1 MAEYLQRFFVGGLEG
16 LCFSLGRSSYARR
29 EAVGGTYILSGA
41 ALAAASEGIF
51 VIIHSCFK
59 DKYFPCGEATQGIK
73 EQELRIYCG
82 FDVLCLLL
90 SEVIPLRVF
99 VDNRRRFYSDTLL
112 RPSKNCQSGTK

>member
-1 MAEYLQRFFVGGLEG
+1 MAEYLQRFFVGGLLEG
-16 LCFSLGRSSYARR
+16 LCFSLGRSPYARR
-29 EAVGGTYILSGA
+29 EAVGGTFIS

-73 EQELRIYCG
+73 EQGLRIYCG

-90 SEVIPLRVF
+90 SEVISLRVF

-112 RPSKNCQSGTK
+112 RASKNCQSGTK

>member
-1 MAEYLQRFFVGGLEG
+1 MFFIRQKSICPPRSGGRY
-16 LCFSLGRSSYARR
+16 F
-29 EAVGGTYILSGA
+29 YILSGA

-73 EQELRIYCG
+73 EQGLRIYCG

-90 SEVIPLRVF
+90 SEVISLRVF